1 MQTKTGRDLP
11 IEEVTKD
18 NYVVP
23 AGEEKVFHA
32 RIEVKKFD
40 SNTGQRQS
48 IPRIQKFGSKSFK
61 TILSNLKKQ
70 GYTVDILHDPSEYL
84 AEQKQLQS
92 VSVAERAKKNKEAAE
107 AKKQAELDALKAELR
122 AELLAELKADIKTP
136 APAAK
141 KEETAKKEE
150 VKPAAAPG
158 ALPTKK

>member
-18 NYVVP
+18 NYIVP

-61 TILSNLKKQ
+61 TILTNLKKQ
-70 GYTVDILHDPSEYL
+70 GYTVDILHDPSTFL
-84 AEQKQLQS
+84 AEQKKQQS
-92 VSVAERAKKNKEAAE
+92 VSAAERAQKAKETAE
-107 AKKQAELDALKAELR
+107 AKKAKELEAIKAELR
-122 AELLAELKADIKTP
+122 AELLAELKADAK

-141 KEETAKKEE
+141 KAEDVKEET
-150 VKPAAAPG
+150 KPAAAPG

>member
-18 NYVVP
+18 NYIVP

-40 SNTGQRQS
+40 SNTGKRQS

-61 TILSNLKKQ
+61 TILANLKKQ
-70 GYTVDILHDPSEYL
+70 GYTVDILHDPSTFL
-84 AEQKQLQS
+84 AEQKKQQAES
-92 VSVAERAKKNKEAAE
+92 AAERAQKAKEAAE
-107 AKKQAELDALKAELR
+107 AKKAKELEAIKAELR
-122 AELLAELKADIKTP
+122 AELLAELKADAK
-136 APAAK
+136 APATK
-141 KEETAKKEE
+141 KAEEKTKT
-150 VKPAAAPG
+150 AAAPG